1 MTIIRVGRAQVI
13 DFESVYKKGVAI
25 AEALVFEKGT
35 TKDFFSK
42 KMIYGADIL
51 KLTMLLIYQ
60 GTFLDSNN
68 PIQVLLTSTDI

>member
-25 AEALVFEKGT
+25 AEALVFEKGA

-42 KMIYGADIL
+42 TNDIRR
-51 KLTMLLIYQ
+51 
-60 GTFLDSNN
+60 
-68 PIQVLLTSTDI
+68 

>member
-51 KLTMLLIYQ
+51 KLTMLLVYQ
-60 GTFLDSNN
+60 STLLDSDH
-68 PIQVLLTSTDI
+68 PIQILLISTET